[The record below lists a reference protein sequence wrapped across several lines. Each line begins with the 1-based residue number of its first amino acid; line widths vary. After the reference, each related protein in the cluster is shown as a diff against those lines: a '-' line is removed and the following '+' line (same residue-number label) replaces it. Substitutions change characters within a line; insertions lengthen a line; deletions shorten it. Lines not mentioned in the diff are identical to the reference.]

1 MQTSYLRFFWLQT
14 IKLSI
19 ARKKLIVKVCRPLLQ
34 FLVSIG
40 KQLPLCDRIIDCF
53 LGIPA
58 PHWADKSSNQSS
70 VPSDFQQM
78 SHLKRNSSPVF
89 SIW

>member
-14 IKLSI
+14 IKQLI

-40 KQLPLCDRIIDCF
+40 KQLPLCDRIIDYF
-53 LGIPA
+53 LDIPA
-58 PHWADKSSNQSS
+58 PHWADKSSNQS
-70 VPSDFQQM
+70 
-78 SHLKRNSSPVF
+78 
-89 SIW
+89 